1 MEAASLKPRHE
12 LVRILLFLGFTL
24 GVQAVTLLCEIVLY
38 LLSMIVAQLLGFTG
52 DILDVVVFTFV
63 LIFLAVGPAIAAV
76 CNRCFTFRAKD
87 KWWPGSLLMAGL
99 TILFALLVP
108 RVSWATA
115 VLWLI
120 AAYVLQRWVL
130 YRKTL
135 DTLHDS
141 PDEMEA
147 ANE

>member
-1 MEAASLKPRHE
+1 MEAASFKPRHE
-12 LVRILLFLGFTL
+12 LARILLFLGFTL
-24 GVQAVTLLCEIVLY
+24 GVQAVTLLCEIALY
-38 LLSMIVAQLLGFTG
+38 LLSMIVAQLLGFEG
-52 DILDVVVFTFV
+52 DILGIIIYTFL
-63 LIFLAVGPAIAAV
+63 LIFLSVGPGIAAV
-76 CNRCFTFRAKD
+76 CNRCFTFRAAGR
-87 KWWPGSLLMAGL
+87 WWPGPLLMAGL
-99 TILFALLVP
+99 TILFAFLVP
-108 RVSWATA
+108 TVSWATA

-141 PDEMEA
+141 PDETEA